1 MSMYTNKLTD
11 EDGRLN
17 ALERLDAEAH
27 GSEASFDL
35 ITELV
40 KLTLKMETAAINL
53 ITRDSQKSKAH
64 QGLRLSVCPRE
75 IAFCNITIQ
84 GYGPLIIEDTKL
96 DQRVRDNPLVIGPP
110 FLRSYI
116 GAPLTTADGYNLGAL
131 CAVDSKPRRF
141 TTTEIDVLSKCAE
154 LVINQLE
161 LRTQANRD
169 FLTGLH
175 NRRSFMAGLE
185 RELARSLRNG
195 QAATVAL
202 LDIDHF
208 KHVNDTFGHP
218 AGDRVLREFAGIL
231 EEECRQSDLIARIGG
246 EEFAVLLPDSDLC
259 SARSWADRVRK
270 KIAEARFDGDRTLSL
285 TASIGITVIDG
296 TIAEPDAIMASVD
309 HALYEAKELGRNRIV
324 EH

>member
-1 MSMYTNKLTD
+1 MSMHTNNLTD
-11 EDGRLN
+11 EAGRLE
-17 ALERLDAEAH
+17 ALEHLEAEAH

-35 ITELV
+35 ITKLV
-40 KLTLKMETAAINL
+40 QLTLKMDTATINL
-53 ITRDSQKSKAH
+53 ITRDKQKPKAV
-64 QGLRLSVCPRE
+64 QGLGLSACPRE

-84 GYGPLIIEDTKL
+84 GYEPLIIEDTKL
-96 DQRVRDNPLVIGPP
+96 DQRVQDNPLVTGPP

-154 LVINQLE
+154 LVMNQLE
-161 LRTQANRD
+161 LRAQANRD

-175 NRRSFMAGLE
+175 NRRSFMFGLN
-185 RELARSLRNG
+185 REMAQLRRNRRV
-195 QAATVAL
+195 AAIAL

-246 EEFAVLLPDSDLC
+246 EEFAVLLPESDLC
-259 SARSWADRVRK
+259 SARRWADRVRK
-270 KIAEARFDGDRTLSL
+270 KIAAARFDGERALRL
-285 TASIGITVIDG
+285 TASIGITAVDG
-296 TIAEPDAIMASVD
+296 AIGEPDAIMASVD
-309 HALYEAKELGRNRIV
+309 HALYEAKQLGRNRIV